1 MRLFILCRDG
11 QALCNLRAMFI
22 LSMYVLKKKQYI
34 LVMLAMAVIYMSDNI
49 KPT

>member
-1 MRLFILCRDG
+1 MQSAG
-11 QALCNLRAMFI
+11 
-22 LSMYVLKKKQYI
+22 YVYSINVCLKKKQYI